1 MLEDHKENLTSYS
14 NISAWSMKKISHR
27 SLSRIEKE
35 SGIKTGN
42 AVQTTYAL
50 EKACGDKRNAV
61 SIAVGHSIVTTSSLT
76 MFNVDGTSFQTEGRL
91 TEPARVKYLPLDQ
104 EMKEGPLKVSAQK
117 GASLLAYFIQLYLF
131 CSAFRISGSLIFIV
145 ANSNMDSHQI
155 DVHEVPGLSIGS
167 DINAQAYVVFCQT
180 RSENV
185 TFYRQDTS
193 FEC

>member
-1 MLEDHKENLTSYS
+1 MKLIESNLFRYDRNKTAVESEEFVLEDHKENLTSYS

-104 EMKEGPLKVSAQK
+104 EMKEGPLKVSA
-117 GASLLAYFIQLYLF
+117 
-131 CSAFRISGSLIFIV
+131 
-145 ANSNMDSHQI
+145 
-155 DVHEVPGLSIGS
+155 
-167 DINAQAYVVFCQT
+167 
-180 RSENV
+180 
-185 TFYRQDTS
+185 
-193 FEC
+193 